1 MAGCGAGPSCV
12 LNIPVRKSAVLK
24 TGLVAIAACSIL
36 ATAATPSQVS
46 LSNQSAAPGTSM
58 LIPFVF
64 ASQGGSIS
72 GFQFDLQY
80 DSAAMSLSATLG
92 DPTRNSQKTLYVAA
106 LTPNTKRFLI
116 IGVNQ
121 NLIADGTSIN
131 LFVNLNQSV
140 ANGVYALELSNLAAT
155 DPDGNAVPIT
165 GIDGTVTVQGTV
177 YQGVRLQQQGVLN
190 GASLL
195 SGPVAP
201 GEIIT
206 LIGSEIGPA
215 SWQQPVGSPSST
227 VLAGTSVLFDGT
239 PAPLLYGAPSQIN
252 AIVPF
257 GLSATTTTQL
267 EVVSQGQVIA
277 QLPLSVLSAVPAI
290 FTLDSSGAGPGAI
303 LNQDSTVNSPSNPAA
318 LGSVVSVFAT
328 GAGQTDPAGIDGQVA
343 GAILSSPLLPVF
355 VQIGGL
361 DGQVLYAGAAP
372 GIIAGV
378 IQVNCVIPADI
389 PAGPTV
395 PIVMNVGTASSQ
407 AGVTLAIK

>member
-1 MAGCGAGPSCV
+1 MAS
-12 LNIPVRKSAVLK
+12 
-24 TGLVAIAACSIL
+24 AACLIL
-36 ATAATPSQVS
+36 ATAAISSQVS
-46 LSNQSAAPGTSM
+46 LSNQSSAPGTSV
-58 LIPFVF
+58 LIPVVF
-64 ASQGGSIS
+64 ASQDDSIS

-80 DSAAMSLSATLG
+80 DSAALSLVATVG
-92 DPTRNSQKTLYVAA
+92 DPARNSQKSLYVADLA
-106 LTPNTKRFLI
+106 PNRKRFLI
-116 IGVNQ
+116 VGFNQ
-121 NLIADGTSIN
+121 NLIADGPSIN
-131 LFVNLNQSV
+131 LLVNLNQSV

-155 DPDGNAVPIT
+155 DPYGNAIPIT
-165 GIDGTVTVQGTV
+165 GNDGTVTVQGTV

-206 LIGSEIGPA
+206 LIGSGIGPA
-215 SWQQPVGSPSST
+215 SSQQPDGSPSTT
-227 VLAGTSVLFDGT
+227 VLGGTSVLFDGT
-239 PAPLLYGAPSQIN
+239 PAPLLFGAPNQIN

-257 GLSATTTTQL
+257 GLSATSTTTL
-267 EVVSQGQVIA
+267 EVVSQVQAIA
-277 QLPLSVLSAVPAI
+277 ELPLSVVTTVPAI

-318 LGSVVSVFAT
+318 QGSVVSVFAT

-343 GAILSSPLLPVF
+343 GAILPAPLLPVF

-361 DGQVLYAGAAP
+361 DAQVLYAGAAP

-389 PAGPTV
+389 PSGPVV
-395 PIVMNVGTASSQ
+395 PIVLNVGTASSP